1 MTDYGPTCGDYAV
14 EIAKPL
20 DAEGKPIPLDTT
32 LLYDRDGRGIVVN
45 EFKFKIKT
53 ETRESSWIAVAAYEG
68 AKNWGTFMPQ
78 SLFIEKPDSIEQLAE
93 DLNRMVNCKRG
104 YGYSSPPCA
113 YTGNSSS
120 TCDGCKLK
128 DSSDI
133 CSVAVL
139 KDIADRINSLCG
151 DSE

>member
-1 MTDYGPTCGDYAV
+1 MTDSTQTCGEYAV

-20 DAEGKPIPLDTT
+20 DAEGKPISLDTT
-32 LLYDRDGRGIVVN
+32 LLYDRDGRIILVN
-45 EFKFKIKT
+45 EFKFKINT
-53 ETRESSWIAVAAYEG
+53 ETSASSWIAVAAYEG
-68 AKNWGTFMPQ
+68 AKNLGTFMPQ
-78 SLFIEKPDSIEQLAE
+78 SLYLDKPDSIKQLAE

-104 YGYSSPPCA
+104 YGYSSPSCA
-113 YTGNSSS
+113 YTGNSGS

-133 CSVAVL
+133 CSVAVI
-139 KDIADRINSLCG
+139 KDIAARVNRLCG